1 MFFIILLL
9 GLGAFIFV
17 NPSVAKPVTNLFYY
31 SPCDTPQYYIIG
43 DVDPRFN
50 LSQEVFAQAVSQAAL
65 VWNNTEEKILFVED
79 TDVKS
84 KNPLTIRLVY
94 DKRQLLNSQ
103 VDAIENEVEQK
114 KSTLKVEI
122 AQYENDLA
130 NFKSRVA
137 ALNSKIQEWNNQGG
151 APKEEYDKLV
161 SEQKSLQE
169 EGRALNE
176 RAQKLNISTESYNM
190 DVGSLQQAVNNFN
203 QALERKPEEGLYDP
217 KDNTITI
224 YFNNSYEE
232 LLHTLIHEFGH
243 ALGMDH
249 IPNEDA
255 IMYPFVNEI
264 TTPSIEDAAM
274 LEEICRKR
282 SIIELIQERIAQ
294 MKNRKATTE

>member
-1 MFFIILLL
+1 MFFLVILL
-9 GLGAFIFV
+9 GLGVFLYT
-17 NPSVAKPVTNLFYY
+17 NPSAAKPVTNLFYY
-31 SPCDTPQYYIIG
+31 SPCDTPQYYTIG

-50 LSQEVFAQAVSQAAL
+50 LTQETFAQAVNQGAD
-65 VWNNTEEKILFVED
+65 VWNVTTGKTLFVHD
-79 TDVKS
+79 TEGEK
-84 KNPLTIRLVY
+84 KNPLIIRLVY

-114 KSTLKVEI
+114 KSTLKAEI

-137 ALNSKIQEWNNQGG
+137 NLNNKIQEWNNQGG
-151 APKEEYDKLV
+151 APKDEYDKLV

-169 EGRALNE
+169 EGRVLNE
-176 RAQKLNISTESYNM
+176 RAQRLNISTESYNM

-224 YFNNSYEE
+224 YFNNSQEE
-232 LLHTLIHEFGH
+232 LIHTLAHEFGH

-249 IPNEDA
+249 IANENA
-255 IMYPFVNEI
+255 IMYPYVNQI
-264 TTPSIEDAAM
+264 ITPSAEDRAM
-274 LEEICRKR
+274 AEDICRKR
-282 SIIELIQERIAQ
+282 SIIELVQERIAQ
-294 MKNRKATTE
+294 LKRGNTTVN